1 MDDFQTKVFKRKTK
15 YRLFNSLYIWIL
27 WLYVLNHIEYLKNLK
42 IKLIKKNKPSLSER
56 KDGIIIL
63 GKF

>member
-1 MDDFQTKVFKRKTK
+1 MIFRQKCLKTK
-15 YRLFNSLYIWIL
+15 YRIFNSLYIWIL

-42 IKLIKKNKPSLSER
+42 IKLIKKNKASLSER